1 MFKKFSVVII
11 ALILIVQSLSS
22 FALAA
27 DNNNQNMIQGKV
39 ITEVVQ
45 SENFR
50 YGYLTPRQLSI
61 LLNVLGEPYSIWNE
75 IADVDVTLRDYTGDG
90 VLDIAIVYTD
100 VYNYKHLHIYTITG
114 NNAVRIFSGAGSHLN
129 LNRKNFSISN
139 VKYDGRYFYETYTYE
154 WSQIRGRFLRIGY
167 AKTYIRDYDGNNHWR
182 PIKPI
187 TKDERIKTVSAFLNE
202 RMNGRMES
210 AENYLS
216 ESNKAEVDA
225 QDLKAL
231 VPYGKVTAIDIFDS
245 QRGDW
250 VVVVIRD
257 YWGRSR
263 VFKFV
268 PIEEENEFGKFKI
281 DNIIEIPEAK

>member
-1 MFKKFSVVII
+1 MFKKLSVVAI
-11 ALILIVQSLSS
+11 ALIITVQLFSS

-27 DNNNQNMIQGKV
+27 DNNNQYVIQGKV
-39 ITEVVQ
+39 ITGIVQ
-45 SENFR
+45 DEDFR
-50 YGYLTPRQLSI
+50 YGYLTTKQLNM
-61 LLNVLGEPYSIWNE
+61 LLNVLGKSYLNWNE
-75 IADVDVTLRDYTGDG
+75 IVDVDVTLRDYTGDG

-100 VYNYKHLHIYTITG
+100 LYNYKHLDIYTFTG
-114 NNAVRIFSGAGSHLN
+114 NNAVKIFSGAGSHLN
-129 LNRKNFSISN
+129 LNRRTFSISN
-139 VKYDGRYFYETYTYE
+139 VKYDGRHFYETYTYE
-154 WSQIRGRFLRIGY
+154 WSQVKGRFLRTGY

-187 TKDERIKTVSAFLNE
+187 TKDERIKTVGAFLNE
-202 RMNGRMES
+202 RMNWRMDS
-210 AENYLS
+210 AKNYLS
-216 ESNKAEVDA
+216 ESYKAEVDA

-231 VPYGKVTAIDIFDS
+231 VPFGRVTAIDIFES

-250 VVVVIRD
+250 VVVVIKD

-268 PIEEENEFGKFKI
+268 PVEEENEFGKFKI